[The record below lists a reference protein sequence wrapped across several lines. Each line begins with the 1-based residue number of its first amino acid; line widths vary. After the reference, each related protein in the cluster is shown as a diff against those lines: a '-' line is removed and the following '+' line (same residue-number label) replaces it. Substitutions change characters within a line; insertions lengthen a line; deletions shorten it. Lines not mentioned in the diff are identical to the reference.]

1 MIRDRYAMLFSL
13 GIVILTTGAAYA
25 YSQLGATPKRT
36 MLVLPPSTGEAVRV
50 GVDRAIAP
58 SAEDYRR
65 FAAEDAAW
73 RRKNARLLTTDEY
86 RARGDWRTPE
96 RQALDDRVFALTKRG
111 ENAKAI
117 AELERWVASH
127 PRDTEALLDL
137 ARLTNQIGRNDES
150 IRWYRE
156 VLALKERAR

>member
-13 GIVILTTGAAYA
+13 GIVVLTSGAAYA
-25 YSQLGATPKRT
+25 YTQLGATPTRT
-36 MLVLPPSTGEAVRV
+36 PLVLAPSSGQPVKVDA
-50 GVDRAIAP
+50 DRAIAP
-58 SAEDYRR
+58 SPSDYRR

-73 RRKNARLLTTDEY
+73 RRQNARLLTVDEY

-127 PRDTEALLDL
+127 PRDSEALLDL

-156 VLALKERAR
+156 VLALKDRAR

>member
-13 GIVILTTGAAYA
+13 GIVVLTTGAAYA
-25 YSQLGATPKRT
+25 YSHLGATPRRT
-36 MLVLPPSTGEAVRV
+36 TLILPPSSGAPVKV

-65 FAAEDAAW
+65 FAADDAAW
-73 RRKNARLLTTDEY
+73 RRRNARLLTAEEY

-111 ENAKAI
+111 ENGKAI

-156 VLALKERAR
+156 VLAIKDRAR

>member
-13 GIVILTTGAAYA
+13 GIVILTSGAAYA
-25 YSQLGATPKRT
+25 YSQLGATPTRAP
-36 MLVLPPSTGEAVRV
+36 LVLPPLSGKPVKVDA
-50 GVDRAIAP
+50 DRAIAP
-58 SAEDYRR
+58 SSSDYRQ
-65 FAAEDAAW
+65 FAADDAAW
-73 RRKNARLLTTDEY
+73 RRKNARLLTVDEY

-127 PRDTEALLDL
+127 PRDGEALLDL
-137 ARLTNQIGRNDES
+137 ARLTNQVGRNDES
-150 IRWYRE
+150 LRWYRE

>member
-25 YSQLGATPKRT
+25 YSQLGATPERIP
-36 MLVLPPSTGEAVRV
+36 LLLPPSSGEPVQV
-50 GVDRAIAP
+50 GVDRAIEP
-58 SAEDYRR
+58 SPNDYRR
-65 FAAEDAAW
+65 FAEEDAAW
-73 RRKNARLLTTDEY
+73 RRKHARLLSAEEY

-127 PRDTEALLDL
+127 PRDSEALLDL
-137 ARLTNQIGRNDES
+137 ARLTNQVGRNDES
-150 IRWYRE
+150 VRWYRE
-156 VLALKERAR
+156 VLAIKERER

>member
-13 GIVILTTGAAYA
+13 GIVLLTTGAAYA
-25 YSQLGATPKRT
+25 YSHLGATPKRA
-36 MLVLPPSTGEAVRV
+36 MLVLPPSSGEPVRI
-50 GVDRAIAP
+50 GADRSIAP

-73 RRKNARLLTTDEY
+73 RRTNARLLSADEY

-111 ENAKAI
+111 ETAKAI

-127 PRDTEALLDL
+127 PRDGEALLDL

>member
-13 GIVILTTGAAYA
+13 GIVILTSGAAYA
-25 YSQLGATPKRT
+25 YSQLGATPTRT
-36 MLVLPPSTGEAVRV
+36 LLVLPPSSGKPVRV
-50 GVDRAIAP
+50 DVDRAIAP
-58 SAEDYRR
+58 ASSDYSR
-65 FAAEDAAW
+65 FATEDAAW
-73 RRKNARLLTTDEY
+73 RRKNARLLTVDEY

-117 AELERWVASH
+117 AELEHWVASH
-127 PRDTEALLDL
+127 PHDSEALLDL

>member
-13 GIVILTTGAAYA
+13 GIVVLTTGAAYA
-25 YSQLGATPKRT
+25 YSQLGATPTRR
-36 MLVLPPSTGEAVRV
+36 MLLLP
-50 GVDRAIAP
+50 AP
-58 SAEDYRR
+58 SGAPVRIDVARDIQPSATDYRE

-73 RRKNARLLTTDEY
+73 RRQNARLLSIDEY

-96 RQALDDRVFALTKRG
+96 RQALDDRVFALTRRG

-117 AELERWVASH
+117 AELERWVAAH
-127 PRDTEALLDL
+127 PRDSEALLDL

-156 VLALKERAR
+156 VLALKERGR

>member
-1 MIRDRYAMLFSL
+1 MMRDRYAMLFSL

-25 YSQLGATPKRT
+25 YSQLGATPSRA
-36 MLVLPPSTGEAVRV
+36 MLVLPPSSGEPVRV
-50 GVDRAIAP
+50 GVDRSITP
-58 SAEDYRR
+58 SPSDYRQ

-73 RRKNARLLTTDEY
+73 RRKNARLLTVAEY

-117 AELERWVASH
+117 AELERWVATH
-127 PRDTEALLDL
+127 PRDGEALLDL
-137 ARLTNQIGRNDES
+137 ARLTNQVGRNDES

-156 VLALKERAR
+156 VLALKERGR

>member
-25 YSQLGATPKRT
+25 YSQLGATPART
-36 MLVLPPSTGEAVRV
+36 MLVLPPPSGAPVRI
-50 GVDRAIAP
+50 GVDRAIMP
-58 SAEDYRR
+58 SASDYRA
-65 FAAEDAAW
+65 FADEDAAW
-73 RRKNARLLTTDEY
+73 RRRNARLLSVDEY

-96 RQALDDRVFALTKRG
+96 RQALDDRVFALTRRG

-117 AELERWVASH
+117 AELERWVTTH
-127 PRDTEALLDL
+127 PRDSEALLDL

>member
-13 GIVILTTGAAYA
+13 GIVVLTTGAAYA
-25 YSQLGATPKRT
+25 YSHLGATPRRT
-36 MLVLPPSTGEAVRV
+36 MLILPPSSGAPVKV

-65 FAAEDAAW
+65 FAADDAAW
-73 RRKNARLLTTDEY
+73 RRRNARLLTADEY

-96 RQALDDRVFALTKRG
+96 RQALDDRVFALTRRG

-117 AELERWVASH
+117 SELERWVASH

-137 ARLTNQIGRNDES
+137 ARLTNQVGRNDES

-156 VLALKERAR
+156 VLALRERAR

>member
-13 GIVILTTGAAYA
+13 GIVVLTTGAAYA
-25 YSQLGATPKRT
+25 YSHLGATPRRT
-36 MLVLPPSTGEAVRV
+36 MLILPPSSGAPVKV

-65 FAAEDAAW
+65 FAADDAAW
-73 RRKNARLLTTDEY
+73 RRRNARLLTAEEY

-96 RQALDDRVFALTKRG
+96 RQALDDRVFALTRRG

>member
-13 GIVILTTGAAYA
+13 GIVLLTSGAAYA
-25 YSQLGATPKRT
+25 YTRLGATPTRAT
-36 MLVLPPSTGEAVRV
+36 LVLPPSSGEPVRV
-50 GVDRAIAP
+50 SVDRAIAP
-58 SAEDYRR
+58 SASDYRR

-73 RRKNARLLTTDEY
+73 RRKNARLWSTDEY

-96 RQALDDRVFALTKRG
+96 RQALDERVFALTKRG
-111 ENAKAI
+111 ENATAI
-117 AELERWVASH
+117 AELERWVAAH
-127 PRDTEALLDL
+127 PRDSEALLDL
-137 ARLTNQIGRNDES
+137 ARLTNQVGRNDES

>member
-13 GIVILTTGAAYA
+13 GIVILSTGAAYA
-25 YSQLGATPKRT
+25 YSHLGATPTRS
-36 MLVLPPSTGEAVRV
+36 MLVLPPSSGEPVKV
-50 GVDRAIAP
+50 DVDRAIVP
-58 SAEDYRR
+58 SLEDYRR
-65 FAAEDAAW
+65 FAADDAAW
-73 RRKNARLLTTDEY
+73 RRRNARLLTADEY

-96 RQALDDRVFALTKRG
+96 RQALDDRVFALTRRG

-117 AELERWVASH
+117 AELERWVAKH

-137 ARLTNQIGRNDES
+137 ARLTNQVGRNDES

>member
-13 GIVILTTGAAYA
+13 GIVVLTSGAAYA
-25 YSQLGATPKRT
+25 YSQLGATPTRR
-36 MLVLPPSTGEAVRV
+36 MLVLPPPSGAPVRI
-50 GVDRAIAP
+50 GVARDIQP
-58 SAEDYRR
+58 SATDYRE
-65 FAAEDAAW
+65 FAAEDAEW
-73 RRKNARLLTTDEY
+73 RRQNARLLGVDEY

-96 RQALDDRVFALTKRG
+96 RQALDDRVFALTRRG

-117 AELERWVASH
+117 AELERWVAAH
-127 PRDTEALLDL
+127 PRDSEALLDL

-156 VLALKERAR
+156 VLALKERGR

>member
-13 GIVILTTGAAYA
+13 GIVVLTTGAAYA
-25 YSQLGATPKRT
+25 YSQLGATPKRA
-36 MLVLPPSTGEAVRV
+36 MLVLPPSSGEPVRS

-58 SAEDYRR
+58 TGSDYRQ
-65 FAAEDAAW
+65 FADADAAW
-73 RRKNARLLTTDEY
+73 RRKNARLLTVDEY

-117 AELERWVASH
+117 VELERWVAAH
-127 PRDTEALLDL
+127 PRDSEALLDL
-137 ARLTNQIGRNDES
+137 ARLTNQVGRNEES
-150 IRWYRE
+150 MRWYRE
-156 VLALKERAR
+156 VLALRERAR

>member
-13 GIVILTTGAAYA
+13 GIVVLTTGAAYA
-25 YSQLGATPKRT
+25 YSRLGATPTRT
-36 MLVLPPSTGEAVRV
+36 MLVLPPSSGEPVKV

-58 SAEDYRR
+58 TSHEYSR

-73 RRKNARLLTTDEY
+73 RRRNARLLSVEEY

-127 PRDTEALLDL
+127 PRDSEALLEL

-156 VLALKERAR
+156 VLALKERGR

>member
-1 MIRDRYAMLFSL
+1 MIRDRYATLFSL
-13 GIVILTTGAAYA
+13 GIVILTAGAAYA

-36 MLVLPPSTGEAVRV
+36 MLVLPPSSGEPVKV
-50 GVDRAIAP
+50 GVDRAILP

-73 RRKNARLLTTDEY
+73 RRKNARLLTADEY

-96 RQALDDRVFALTKRG
+96 RQALDDRVFALTRRG

-117 AELERWVASH
+117 VELERWVARY

-137 ARLTNQIGRNDES
+137 ARLTNQVGRNDES
-150 IRWYRE
+150 LRWYRE

>member
-13 GIVILTTGAAYA
+13 GIVVLTTGAAYA
-25 YSQLGATPKRT
+25 YSQLGATPTRA
-36 MLVLPPSTGEAVRV
+36 MLVLPPPSGEPVRV
-50 GVDRAIAP
+50 GVARDIQP
-58 SAEDYRR
+58 SGADYRQ
-65 FAAEDAAW
+65 FADEDAAW
-73 RRKNARLLTTDEY
+73 RRKNARLLSLDEY

-96 RQALDDRVFALTKRG
+96 RQALDDRVFALTRRG

-117 AELERWVASH
+117 AELERWVAAH
-127 PRDTEALLDL
+127 PRDSEALLDL
-137 ARLTNQIGRNDES
+137 ARLTNQVGRNDES

>member
-13 GIVILTTGAAYA
+13 GIVILTSGAAYA
-25 YSQLGATPKRT
+25 YSQLGAKPERVP
-36 MLVLPPSTGEAVRV
+36 LVLPPSSGGPVKV
-50 GVDRAIAP
+50 GVDRAIDP
-58 SAEDYRR
+58 SASDYRR
-65 FAAEDAAW
+65 FADEDAAW
-73 RRKNARLLTTDEY
+73 RRRNARLLSVDEY

-137 ARLTNQIGRNDES
+137 ARLTNQVGRNDES
-150 IRWYRE
+150 VRWYRE
-156 VLALKERAR
+156 VLAVKERER

>member
-13 GIVILTTGAAYA
+13 GIVVLTTGAAYA

-36 MLVLPPSTGEAVRV
+36 MLVLPPSSGEPVRV

-65 FAAEDAAW
+65 FAGEDAAW
-73 RRKNARLLTTDEY
+73 RRKHARFLTTDEY

-117 AELERWVASH
+117 AELERWVANH
-127 PRDTEALLDL
+127 PRDAEALLDL

-156 VLALKERAR
+156 VLALKERGR

>member
-13 GIVILTTGAAYA
+13 GIVILTSGAAYA
-25 YSQLGATPKRT
+25 YSHLGATPTRT
-36 MLVLPPSTGEAVRV
+36 PLVLPPSSGRPVKVE
-50 GVDRAIAP
+50 VDRAIAP
-58 SAEDYRR
+58 LSSDYRR

-73 RRKNARLLTTDEY
+73 RRKNARLLTVDEY

-96 RQALDDRVFALTKRG
+96 RQALDDRVFALTQRG
-111 ENAKAI
+111 ENSTAI
-117 AELERWVASH
+117 AELERWVAAH
-127 PRDTEALLDL
+127 PRDSEALLDL
-137 ARLTNQIGRNDES
+137 ARLTNQVGRNDES

>member
-13 GIVILTTGAAYA
+13 GIVILTAGAAYA
-25 YSQLGATPKRT
+25 YNQLGATPTRT
-36 MLVLPPSTGEAVRV
+36 MLVLPPSSGEPVQV
-50 GVDRAIAP
+50 GVDRAIVP

-65 FAAEDAAW
+65 FAADDAAW
-73 RRKNARLLTTDEY
+73 RRKNARLLTADEY

-117 AELERWVASH
+117 AELERWVARY
-127 PRDTEALLDL
+127 PRDSEALLDL
-137 ARLTNQIGRNDES
+137 ARLTNQVGRNDES
-150 IRWYRE
+150 LRWYRE

>member
-1 MIRDRYAMLFSL
+1 MIRDRYAMLFSF

-25 YSQLGATPKRT
+25 YSQLGATPTRA
-36 MLVLPPSTGEAVRV
+36 MLVLPPSSGEPVRI

-58 SAEDYRR
+58 SASDYHT
-65 FAAEDAAW
+65 FADEDAAW
-73 RRKNARLLTTDEY
+73 RRKNARLLTVDEY

-117 AELERWVASH
+117 AELERWVAGH
-127 PRDTEALLDL
+127 PRDSEALLDL

-156 VLALKERAR
+156 VLALKERDR

>member
-1 MIRDRYAMLFSL
+1 
-13 GIVILTTGAAYA
+13 
-25 YSQLGATPKRT
+25 
-36 MLVLPPSTGEAVRV
+36 MLVLPPSSGEPVRS
-50 GVDRAIAP
+50 GADRTIAP

-73 RRKNARLLTTDEY
+73 RRKNARLLSADEY

-96 RQALDDRVFALTKRG
+96 RQALDDRVFALWKRG
-111 ENAKAI
+111 ETGKAI

-127 PRDTEALLDL
+127 PRDSEALLDL